1 MLEFNYCVLIL
12 PISMSSND
20 ADETIVFVCP
30 LGTWGSF
37 KKQGQNKIFLIF
49 LFECHVKQ
57 PKVTGAEPT
66 ECMWFGVLH
75 LIF

>member
-30 LGTWGSF
+30 LGTWGSI
-37 KKQGQNKIFLIF
+37 KKQDFSHFSL
-49 LFECHVKQ
+49 CHVKQ